1 MNPRCLMPMLAL
13 AFGALGLWRA
23 VRAGPRDPA
32 ARTWL
37 LMAAVFAFVGLWL
50 HNTPP

>member
-1 MNPRCLMPMLAL
+1 MNPLWLMPILAL
-13 AFGALGLWRA
+13 AFGGLGMWRA

-37 LMAAVFAFVGLWL
+37 LMAAVFGLVSLWL
-50 HNTPP
+50 HSTTP